1 MSLVR
6 TRLAAMPIVA
16 LLLSSGAVAQSYAA
30 PPLPVPVGA
39 VVAASG
45 SPIAPA
51 AASASRDDAVNK
63 VLAISIDGLNPS
75 AITKLGPK
83 GAPTFYRLMRE
94 GSFTLNARTE
104 REQTRTLPNHT
115 GMLTSRRID
124 DQHGGHGV
132 TYNSDRGKTVHQAA
146 GHYVSSVFDVVHD
159 RGGSTALYTAKEKF
173 KIYQRTWNTKGAKDK
188 TGVNNGRK
196 KIDRFVVDENNARL
210 VAKLNTQ
217 LGTAP
222 RVSTYTFLHISLPD
236 VYGHKYGFMSA
247 KYLTAVKAT
256 DVLLGRVLNTVSRR
270 PALKKQLLVVLTA
283 DHGGYGASH
292 SKATSLQNFRVP
304 FMAWGP
310 GVPAGRNLY
319 SINPAFKDPKTARTS
334 YRGKQPIRNGD
345 VANLSTDALDLPK
358 VPGSELN
365 SSRKLTVF
373 GR

>member
-1 MSLVR
+1 MSHLR
-6 TRLAAMPIVA
+6 TRLAALP
-16 LLLSSGAVAQSYAA
+16 LLVVVLSTSAVAQSHAA
-30 PPLPVPVGA
+30 PPVPTPAGA
-39 VVAASG
+39 SVAAADT
-45 SPIAPA
+45 PMAPA
-51 AASASRDDAVNK
+51 AASASRDDAVDR

-124 DQHGGHGV
+124 ERRGGHGV
-132 TYNSDRGKTVHQAA
+132 TYNSDHGKTVHQEA

-159 RGGSTALYTAKEKF
+159 RGGSTALYTAKKKF

-188 TGVNNGRK
+188 TGANNGRK
-196 KIDRFVVDENNARL
+196 KIDRFVVDENNSRL
-210 VAKLNTQ
+210 VAKLNTH

-236 VYGHKYGFMSA
+236 VYGHEYGFMSA

-310 GVPAGRNLY
+310 GVPAGKNLY
-319 SINPAFKDPKTARTS
+319 AINPAFQDPKTARTS
-334 YRGKQPIRNGD
+334 YSGKQPIRNGD
-345 VANLSTDALDLPK
+345 VANLSTDVLDLPK

-365 SSRKLTVF
+365 ASRKLNVF
-373 GR
+373 RR